1 MIRVQITVNVN
12 GMEFSYDQEQLTVP
26 RDDNMV
32 LYEKAQSML
41 ADANYKVRKALE
53 SQK

>member
-1 MIRVQITVNVN
+1 MIRVQIQVKVN
-12 GMEFSYDQEQLTVP
+12 GMEFSYDVEQPTVP
-26 RDDNMV
+26 RQESLS

-41 ADANYKVRKALE
+41 SEGNYKVHKALE